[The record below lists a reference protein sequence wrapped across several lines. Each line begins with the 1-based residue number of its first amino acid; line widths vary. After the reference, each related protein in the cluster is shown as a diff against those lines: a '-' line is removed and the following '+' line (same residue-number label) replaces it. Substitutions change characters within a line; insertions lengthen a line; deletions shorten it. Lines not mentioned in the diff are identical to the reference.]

1 MQFFD
6 KWDKR
11 RRLND
16 DEDPEDD
23 DMTLEKEFQMLTGHK
38 VEVDVDEIR
47 DQMDKGVFNYDSP
60 TQIDVRQSV
69 LNTVGPKQVGYD
81 DNTDGPFQVFIRRQQ
96 YRDTALTFVKECLDH
111 REAWP
116 SNDLEIK

>member
-1 MQFFD
+1 MGVHCGERRDEIVQFFD

-69 LNTVGPKQVGYD
+69 LNAVGPKQVGYD

-96 YRDTALTFVKECLDH
+96 
-111 REAWP
+111 
-116 SNDLEIK
+116 